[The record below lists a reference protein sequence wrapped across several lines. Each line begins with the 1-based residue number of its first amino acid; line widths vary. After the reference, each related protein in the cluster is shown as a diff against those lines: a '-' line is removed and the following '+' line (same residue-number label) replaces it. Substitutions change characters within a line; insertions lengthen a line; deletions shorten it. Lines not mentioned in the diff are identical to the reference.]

1 MFMGGIKRKNIVS
14 NKNYGGNKKWEQL
27 VRKQLLYSNEKK
39 RNELDHRI
47 KNKSTLKYVLAE

>member
-1 MFMGGIKRKNIVS
+1 MEGIKRKNIVS

-27 VRKQLLYSNEKK
+27 VRKKLLYRNERK
-39 RNELDHRI
+39 RNERDHRI